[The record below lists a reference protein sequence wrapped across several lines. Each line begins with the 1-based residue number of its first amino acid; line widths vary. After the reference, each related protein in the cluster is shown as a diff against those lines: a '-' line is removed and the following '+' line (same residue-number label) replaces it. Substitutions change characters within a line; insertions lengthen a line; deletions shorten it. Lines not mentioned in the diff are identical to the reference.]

1 MKEIVTGEIKSVND
15 KKKKQRCRICF
26 WFTVR
31 EHGVDGLQSGAQ
43 VGDKGLLSYL
53 WPVMGPSEGNVA
65 TPSSADTAEEN
76 VVLEPGKK
84 GFLDLSGVVTVNVSE
99 AKHVVHSLWHLP
111 WRSQE
116 NES

>member
-15 KKKKQRCRICF
+15 KNKNKKQRCRICF

-65 TPSSADTAEEN
+65 T
-76 VVLEPGKK
+76 K
-84 GFLDLSGVVTVNVSE
+84 LSR
-99 AKHVVHSLWHLP
+99 HS
-111 WRSQE
+111 RRE
-116 NES
+116 RCA